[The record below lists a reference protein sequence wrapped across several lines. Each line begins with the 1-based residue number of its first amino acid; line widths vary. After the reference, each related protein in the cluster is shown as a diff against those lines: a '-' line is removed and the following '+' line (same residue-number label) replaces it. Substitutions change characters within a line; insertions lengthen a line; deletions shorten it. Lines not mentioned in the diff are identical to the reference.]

1 MATRIEFHK
10 HGGPDV
16 LKAVEFTPTAPG
28 DNEVQVEN
36 KAIGI
41 NYIDT
46 YIRGGLYPPPALPSG
61 LGTEAAG
68 VVVKVGSAVKHI
80 RGRPR
85 GVCAI
90 CPRRLQLDPQCPG
103 R

>member
-1 MATRIEFHK
+1 MATRIEFHQ

-16 LKAVEFTPTAPG
+16 LKAVEFTPAEPQE
-28 DNEVQVEN
+28 NEIQVEN

-46 YIRGGLYPPPALPSG
+46 YIRSGLYPPPSLPSG

-68 VVVKVGSAVKHI
+68 VVIDAASRVANKPVAAAEAKPAVH
-80 RGRPR
+80 
-85 GVCAI
+85 A
-90 CPRRLQLDPQCPG
+90 
-103 R
+103 

>member
-16 LKAVEFTPTAPG
+16 LKAVEFTPAAPG
-28 DNEVQVEN
+28 ENEIQVEN

-46 YIRGGLYPPPALPSG
+46 YIRGGLYPPPSMPSG

-68 VVVKVGSAVKHI
+68 IVSKVGSA
-80 RGRPR
+80 
-85 GVCAI
+85 
-90 CPRRLQLDPQCPG
+90 
-103 R
+103 